1 MPRCQCAPM
10 DLKKNRRGGPP
21 LFLLLGNLKRDGDLD
36 TKHKTATFEQLICV
50 ASTHSRSGNR
60 QQGRAAFP
68 GVLLLSLFQARPL
81 RWWVVPRAAGAC
93 VCVGCGCGVW
103 RLRAREREPGA
114 GSRELR
120 LPALPSPTRAV
131 LIADNPTGRCGGLG
145 TGGAQGPG
153 GRGPSGQKTKCLL
166 GSGF

>member
-10 DLKKNRRGGPP
+10 NLKKNRRGGPP

-81 RWWVVPRAAGAC
+81 RWCRVPPVR
-93 VCVGCGCGVW
+93 VCVWGVGVE
-103 RLRAREREPGA
+103 AASCEPGSGSRESREPGTPA
-114 GSRELR
+114 ARPAISNSGR
-120 LPALPSPTRAV
+120 L
-131 LIADNPTGRCGGLG
+131 DN
-145 TGGAQGPG
+145 
-153 GRGPSGQKTKCLL
+153 
-166 GSGF
+166 